1 MGAMGLGA
9 SLHSPSHLPALHTA
23 EASFGVLELGS
34 GKSVRLVRMGV
45 EKQSEGWT
53 KEGEEELSFSGPLN
67 EHIHSLSQASLSNS
81 SASLLS
87 GITFSTSV

>member
-1 MGAMGLGA
+1 MGA
-9 SLHSPSHLPALHTA
+9 SLRSPSHLPAPYTA
-23 EASFGVLELGS
+23 EASFGVREL
-34 GKSVRLVRMGV
+34 RLVRMGV
-45 EKQSEGWT
+45 EKQSELGRT
-53 KEGEEELSFSGPLN
+53 KEGEGERSFSGPLN